1 MEGLFVLFAYTVVIL
16 FLTIDDRANGS
27 RQFNTGNGKLNPLSG
42 SLSIAA
48 AWIWAPAFFVSSER
62 GYVYG
67 WQGLAWFIVPNVLCL
82 LLFAPFADRVRR
94 IFPKGVTLSGFM
106 EMRYKSRAVGNVY
119 RFQLG
124 ALAVFSTGVQLLA
137 GGKVLSAVTGVSF
150 WLMTFILSMIAF
162 SYSQRAGIVSSVK
175 TNALQ
180 MLLMLFVAVL
190 AVALAFTL
198 ESPETAWNGLAGVS
212 SVGAWEL
219 ALAFGIPNAI
229 GLISGPFGD
238 QSFWQRAFSIK
249 RKSVF
254 KSFVFGAMLFA
265 VVPLSMG
272 IIGIVAGGSGFAA
285 NETSFVS
292 LEFIQGFFPPWFMAL
307 FLVMILSGLL
317 SSVDS
322 NLCSVASLASDF
334 RADLKKT
341 KVSMLAL
348 LTCGILIA
356 NIPGITVTGLFL
368 FYGTLRA
375 STLFVTLLTIFG
387 KRLAAGGVFYGV
399 ILSVVVGLPVFA
411 FGSVAD
417 IPEIKVIGSILAVG
431 ISGTFAL
438 IYTKGKMTNEDYQS
452 KH

>member
-1 MEGLFVLFAYTVVIL
+1 MEGLFILFAYTVVIL
-16 FLTIDDRANGS
+16 FLTIDDRASGS
-27 RQFNTGNGKLNPLSG
+27 RQYNTGGGKLSPLSG

-62 GYVYG
+62 GYLYG

-82 LLFAPFADRVRR
+82 LLFAPFADKVRR
-94 IFPKGVTLSGFM
+94 IFPAGVTLSGFM

-137 GGKVLSAVTGVSF
+137 GGKVLSSVTGIPF
-150 WLMTFILSMIAF
+150 FAMTVILSMIAF
-162 SYSQRAGIVSSVK
+162 SYSQRAGIIASVK
-175 TNALQ
+175 TNAVQ
-180 MLLMLFVAVL
+180 MILMLFVAVL
-190 AVALAFTL
+190 ALAFTFTL
-198 ESPETAWNGLAGVS
+198 EGPETALDGLAGVS
-212 SVGAWEL
+212 SVGGWEL

-229 GLISGPFGD
+229 GLLSGPFGD
-238 QSFWQRAFSIK
+238 QSFWQRAFSIE
-249 RKSVF
+249 RKFVL

-272 IIGIVAGGSGFAA
+272 IIGIVAGGSGYAA
-285 NETSFVS
+285 SDAAFVN
-292 LEFIQGFFPPWFMAL
+292 LEFIQSFFPPWFMAL
-307 FLVMILSGLL
+307 FLIMILSGLL
-317 SSVDS
+317 STVDS

-334 RADLKKT
+334 RVELKT
-341 KVSMLAL
+341 AKVSMLVLLAL
-348 LTCGILIA
+348 GIAVA

-375 STLFVTLLTIFG
+375 STLFVTLLTLSG
-387 KRLAAGGVFYGV
+387 KRIAARGVFYGV
-399 ILSVVVGLPVFA
+399 VLSVVVGLPVFA

-417 IPEIKVIGSILAVG
+417 IPEMKVAGSVLSVG

-438 IYTKGKMTNEDYQS
+438 IYTGRMKKNEDYQS

>member
-1 MEGLFVLFAYTVVIL
+1 MEGLFILFAYTVVIL
-16 FLTIDDRANGS
+16 FLTIDDRASGS
-27 RQFNTGNGKLNPLSG
+27 RQYNTGGGKLSPLSG

-62 GYVYG
+62 GYLYG

-82 LLFAPFADRVRR
+82 LLFAPFADKVRR
-94 IFPKGVTLSGFM
+94 IFPAGVTLSGFM

-137 GGKVLSAVTGVSF
+137 GGKVLSAVTGLPF
-150 WLMTFILSMIAF
+150 FAMTFILSMIAF

-175 TNALQ
+175 TNAIQ
-180 MLLMLFVAVL
+180 MLLMLLVAVL
-190 AVALAFTL
+190 AVALTFTL
-198 ESPETAWNGLAGVS
+198 EGPETARDGLAGVS
-212 SVGAWEL
+212 NFGGWEL

-238 QSFWQRAFSIK
+238 QSFWQRAFSIE

-254 KSFVFGAMLFA
+254 KAFVFGAVLFA

-272 IIGIVAGGSGFAA
+272 ILGIAAGGFGFVAKDPA
-285 NETSFVS
+285 FVN
-292 LEFIQGFFPPWFMAL
+292 LEFIQGLFPPWFMAL

-322 NLCSVASLASDF
+322 NLCSVSSLASDF
-334 RADLKKT
+334 RGDLKTAKF
-341 KVSMLAL
+341 SMLAL
-348 LTCGILIA
+348 LACGILIA

-399 ILSVVVGLPVFA
+399 ILSVLVGLPVFA

-417 IPEIKVIGSILAVG
+417 IPEMKVAGSVLSVG
-431 ISGTFAL
+431 ISGAFAL
-438 IYTKGKMTNEDYQS
+438 LYTKGAGINEDYQS
-452 KH
+452 KR

>member
-1 MEGLFVLFAYTVVIL
+1 M
-16 FLTIDDRANGS
+16 
-27 RQFNTGNGKLNPLSG
+27 
-42 SLSIAA
+42 
-48 AWIWAPAFFVSSER
+48 
-62 GYVYG
+62 
-67 WQGLAWFIVPNVLCL
+67 
-82 LLFAPFADRVRR
+82 
-94 IFPKGVTLSGFM
+94 
-106 EMRYKSRAVGNVY
+106 
-119 RFQLG
+119 
-124 ALAVFSTGVQLLA
+124 FSTGVQLLA
-137 GGKVLSAVTGVSF
+137 GGKVLSAVTGVPF
-150 WLMTFILSMIAF
+150 WLMTFILSLIAF

-180 MLLMLFVAVL
+180 MLLMLLVAVL
-190 AVALAFTL
+190 AVALTFTL
-198 ESPETAWNGLAGVS
+198 EGTETARDGLAGVS
-212 SVGAWEL
+212 NFVGWEL

-272 IIGIVAGGSGFAA
+272 IIGIVAGGIGFAA
-285 NETSFVS
+285 NDPSFVN
-292 LEFIQGFFPPWFMAL
+292 LEFINGYFPPWFMAL

-322 NLCSVASLASDF
+322 NLCSVSSLASDF
-334 RADLKKT
+334 RGDLKTAKF
-341 KVSMLAL
+341 SMLAL
-348 LTCGILIA
+348 LACGILIA

-375 STLFVTLLTIFG
+375 STLFVTLLTLSG
-387 KRLAAGGVFYGV
+387 KRLAARGVFYGV
-399 ILSVVVGLPVFA
+399 VLSVLVGLPVFA

-417 IPEIKVIGSILAVG
+417 IPEMKVAGSVLSVG
-431 ISGTFAL
+431 ISGAFAL
-438 IYTKGKMTNEDYQS
+438 IYTGRMKKNEDYQS

>member
-1 MEGLFVLFAYTVVIL
+1 MDGLFILFAYTVVIL
-16 FLTIDDRANGS
+16 FLTIDDRASGS
-27 RQFNTGNGKLNPLSG
+27 RQYNTGGGKLSPLSG

-62 GYVYG
+62 GYLYG

-82 LLFAPFADRVRR
+82 LLFAPFADKVRR

-137 GGKVLSAVTGVSF
+137 GGKVLSAVTGVPF

-175 TNALQ
+175 TNAVQ
-180 MLLMLFVAVL
+180 MILMLFVAVL
-190 AVALAFTL
+190 AVALTFTL
-198 ESPETAWNGLAGVS
+198 EGTETARNGLAGVS
-212 SVGAWEL
+212 KFVGWEL

-285 NETSFVS
+285 NDPSFVN
-292 LEFIQGFFPPWFMAL
+292 LEFINGYFPPWFMAL

-322 NLCSVASLASDF
+322 NLCSVSSLASDF
-334 RADLKKT
+334 RGDLKT
-341 KVSMLAL
+341 ARFSMLAL

-399 ILSVVVGLPVFA
+399 ILSVIVGLPVFA

-438 IYTKGKMTNEDYQS
+438 IYTKGKMTNEDYKS

>member
-62 GYVYG
+62 GYLYG